1 MIQRASGFDNPQ
13 IKLGDFL
20 GVCAFHHDDH
30 ISLFEGELLIDRIS
44 VKCLREAKSQD
55 IRNYLNRTVSRL
67 FFHEYGVWHVY
78 LTPERP
84 VVEPRSFN
92 DVPKHTTLVA
102 DIISMVSEKQVIT
115 IVDGDNAVFNDRM
128 EYLAHTME
136 TGCASSLCWREVEW
150 YETGTESNLLIYL
163 KEQEM
168 DE

>member
-67 FFHEYGVWHVY
+67 FFHDYGVWHVY

-84 VVEPRSFN
+84 VVEPHSFN

-102 DIISMVSEKQVIT
+102 DIISMVSEKQVLPSWTVIIRYSIIGWNT
-115 IVDGDNAVFNDRM
+115 WHTPWKPGVQARSAGGKWSGMKPVPNATF
-128 EYLAHTME
+128 LST
-136 TGCASSLCWREVEW
+136 
-150 YETGTESNLLIYL
+150 
-163 KEQEM
+163 
-168 DE
+168 